1 MNVPRVLERT
11 CLNVRMVGGV
21 QFFCTGAEVLIFLR
35 AGSSVCGR
43 IEEREV
49 LKSPTAI
56 LDLSLSVC

>member
-1 MNVPRVLERT
+1 
-11 CLNVRMVGGV
+11 MVGGV

-35 AGSSVCGR
+35 AGSSVRGR